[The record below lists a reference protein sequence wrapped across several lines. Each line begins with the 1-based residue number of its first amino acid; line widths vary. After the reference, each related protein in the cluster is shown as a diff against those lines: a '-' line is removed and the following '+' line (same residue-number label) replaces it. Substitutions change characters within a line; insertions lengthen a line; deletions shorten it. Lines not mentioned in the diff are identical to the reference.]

1 MEVALLQ
8 VLYKTLRR
16 VGEDIGYE
24 CMLCVCVCC
33 VYVCVCVCVCVGV
46 RFHLPIQV

>member
-8 VLYKTLRR
+8 LLYKTLRR

-24 CMLCVCVCC
+24 CMLCVCVCMLC
-33 VYVCVCVCVCVGV
+33 VCMCMCVCVWV
-46 RFHLPIQV
+46 